1 MNLSGISSSLG
12 VFSLILLFFGGA
24 AFLLTREVSFFV
36 VLNLALGL
44 FALISYLSSGR
55 ESLRAFLG
63 ERSTKYGAN
72 AALYSALIVGVVAM
86 GNFLSARHSTRIDT
100 TEAKVF
106 SLSPQSAKIVR
117 ELPGEVEMIAFVE
130 GGKDPVLEDLFKTYA
145 HESSKIKFE
154 MVDPDKSPDLAEKY
168 KISTYN
174 TVRVA
179 YGEQSTLVNKPDEE
193 ALTNAVVKV
202 TQSTKKTLCVVEGHG
217 EPDIDDLESPRGYG
231 ALKTALESENYT
243 VQKTLL
249 ATQEKPPADCN
260 LLIAPAP
267 QKPYLEPEVAL
278 VKSYLQGGG
287 RAMFLFAAQHG
298 PDLLPLVAD
307 YGIHVGEDVVVDQVV
322 RLFQGPALGL
332 DPIVNSYGVH
342 PITEG
347 FAQRTIFPLTR
358 SVEPATD
365 KKKGIEVT
373 TIAKTSASSWAESD
387 LDSVFQ
393 KGQVS
398 LDPSRDKK
406 GPVSIAVAAKVNLK
420 EAGSEPEGESRL
432 VAFGSDQFTNNKN
445 INNFYNRDLMMNAVG
460 WTVGEEKLISIR
472 ARNLRASRVQLTQD
486 EVQRIFYLSVLVLPE
501 VLLLAG
507 IAVWARRR
515 NA

>member
-1 MNLSGISSSLG
+1 MSAIRSSLG

-24 AFLLTREVSFFV
+24 AFVLTQEVSFFV
-36 VLNLALGL
+36 VANLALGL
-44 FALISYLSSGR
+44 FALISYLTSGR
-55 ESLRAFLG
+55 ASLRAFVG

-72 AALYSALIVGVVAM
+72 AALYSILFVGVVVM
-86 GNFLSARHSTRIDT
+86 GNFLSARHSGRLDT
-100 TEAKVF
+100 SEAKVF
-106 SLSPQSAKIVR
+106 SLSPQSVKLVR
-117 ELPGEVEMIAFVE
+117 ELSGEVEMIAFVE
-130 GGKDPVLEDLFKTYA
+130 GGKDPVLEDLFKSYA

-193 ALTNAVVKV
+193 GLTNAIVKV
-202 TQSTKKTLCVVEGHG
+202 TQTGKKTLCLVEGHG
-217 EPDIDDLESPRGYG
+217 EPDIDDTESPHGYG
-231 ALKTALESENYT
+231 ALKTTLESENYT
-243 VQKTLL
+243 VQKILL
-249 ATQEKPPADCN
+249 ATQEKLPAECN
-260 LLIAPAP
+260 LLVVPAP
-267 QKPYLEPEVAL
+267 QKPYLAPEVEL
-278 VKSYLQGGG
+278 LKSYLQGGG
-287 RAMFLFAAQHG
+287 RAMFLFAAQRG
-298 PDLLPLVAD
+298 EDLVPLLAD
-307 YGIHVGEDVVVDQVV
+307 TGVKIGDDVVVDQVL

-332 DPIVNSYGVH
+332 DPIVSSYGAH

-347 FAQRTIFPLTR
+347 FTQRTIFPLSR
-358 SVEPATD
+358 SVEPAAD

-373 TIAKTSASSWAESD
+373 SIAKTSPSSWAESD

-398 LDPSRDKK
+398 LDPSRDRK
-406 GPVSIAVAAKVNLK
+406 GPVSIAVAVKVNRK
-420 EAGSEPEGESRL
+420 EMGAGQEGESRL
-432 VAFGSDQFTNNKN
+432 VVFGSHQFTDNKN

-472 ARNLRASRVQLTQD
+472 PHNLRASRVQLTQD
-486 EVQRIFYLSVLVLPE
+486 EVQRIFYLSVLILPE
-501 VLLLAG
+501 LLLLAG

>member
-1 MNLSGISSSLG
+1 MRGIRSSLG
-12 VFSLILLFFGGA
+12 IFSLILLFFGGS
-24 AFLLTREVSFFV
+24 AFLLTREISFFV
-36 VLNLALGL
+36 VANVALGL
-44 FALISYLSSGR
+44 FALISYLTSGR
-55 ESLRAFLG
+55 ASLRAFLG

-72 AALYSALIVGVVAM
+72 AALYSLLFVGVVVM

-106 SLSPQSAKIVR
+106 SLSPQSAKVAR

-130 GGKDPVLEDLFKTYA
+130 GGKDPVLDDLFKTYA
-145 HESSKIKFE
+145 HESPKIKVE

-168 KISTYN
+168 KIGTYN

-193 ALTNAVVKV
+193 ALTNAIVKV

-217 EPDIDDLESPRGYG
+217 EPDIEDVESPRGYG
-231 ALKTALESENYT
+231 SLKTALESENYT
-243 VQKTLL
+243 VKKILL

-260 LLIAPAP
+260 LLIVPMP
-267 QKPYLEPEVAL
+267 QKPYLPPEVEL
-278 VKSYLQGGG
+278 LKSTLQGGG
-287 RAMFLFAAQHG
+287 RAMFLFAAQRG
-298 PDLLPLVAD
+298 EDLVPLVAG
-307 YGIHVGEDVVVDQVV
+307 YGIKIGDDVVVDQVV

-332 DPIVNSYGVH
+332 DPIASSYGAH

-347 FAQRTIFPLTR
+347 FTQRTIFPLTR
-358 SVEPATD
+358 SVEPVAD

-373 TIAKTSASSWAESD
+373 SIVNTSASSWAESD

-398 LDPSRDKK
+398 LDPGRDRK

-420 EAGSEPEGESRL
+420 ETGADREGELRL
-432 VAFGSDQFTNNKN
+432 VVFGSDQFTNNKN

-472 ARNLRASRVQLTQD
+472 PRNLRASRVQLTED
-486 EVQRIFYLSVLVLPE
+486 EVQRIFYISVLVLPE
-501 VLLLAG
+501 LLLLAG